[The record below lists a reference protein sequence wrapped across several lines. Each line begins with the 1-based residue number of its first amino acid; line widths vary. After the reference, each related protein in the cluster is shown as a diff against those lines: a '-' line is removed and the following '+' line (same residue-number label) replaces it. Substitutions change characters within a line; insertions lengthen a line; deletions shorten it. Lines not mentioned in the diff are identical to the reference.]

1 MEISSMRNKNESVV
15 ELLDND
21 ETASQIS
28 VLLKSKYL
36 LIMTSADGLL
46 KNSDDPSSVIERV
59 EGKDTYELIENIDGL
74 FQYCNGSSRKG
85 SNGML
90 AKLQYIKEP
99 VKNGTIVII
108 GSPKYT
114 IPDLIQGN
122 VKRTIFSVR

>member
-1 MEISSMRNKNESVV
+1 
-15 ELLDND
+15 
-21 ETASQIS
+21 
-28 VLLKSKYL
+28 
-36 LIMTSADGLL
+36 MTSADGLL

-74 FQYCNGSSRKG
+74 VQYCNGSSRKG
-85 SNGML
+85 ANGML

>member
-74 FQYCNGSSRKG
+74 VQYCNGSSRKG
-85 SNGML
+85 ANGML